1 MKCKVLSIYSAILLV
16 LAEKVLAGDNKE
28 SQLIRRAY
36 LDILGVLPTAEE
48 LAWYCEYN
56 TDGYRVAVDWLVKR
70 SSADNKTRRFLLS
83 FEYRNKPLEDIK
95 IEDLEKNIFYLSGLE
110 YREGEFELRQAKQK
124 FIELAKK
131 EADADLDIIDFMCNQ
146 LMSRVTNVGE
156 ANMLLGVLK
165 KNGWDDTLEAILDLY
180 DVKHK

>member
-16 LAEKVLAGDNKE
+16 LAERVLAGDNKE

-70 SSADNKTRRFLLS
+70 ASADNKTRRFLLS
-83 FEYRNKPLEDIK
+83 IEYRNLSAIEIK
-95 IEDLEKNIFYLSGLE
+95 RKDLDKNIFYLSGLE
-110 YREGEFELRQAKQK
+110 YHESEAELQQAKIT

-131 EADADLDIIDFMCNQ
+131 EADADLDIIDYMCNQ
-146 LMSRVTNVGE
+146 LMSRVTKVDE
-156 ANMLLGVLK
+156 ANMLLGVLR

>member
-1 MKCKVLSIYSAILLV
+1 MKCRVLSIYSAVLLV

-70 SSADNKTRRFLLS
+70 ASADNKTRRLLLS
-83 FEYRNKPLEDIK
+83 KEYRSRGPEEIK
-95 IEDLEKNIFYLSGLE
+95 RKDLDRSIFYLSGLE
-110 YREGEFELRQAKQK
+110 YHEGAFELKQAKST

-131 EADADLDIIDFMCNQ
+131 EADADLDVIDYMCNQ
-146 LMSRVTNVGE
+146 LMSRVTGVYE
-156 ANMLLGVLK
+156 ANTLLGVLR

>member
-16 LAEKVLAGDNKE
+16 LVEKVLAGDNKE
-28 SQLIRRAY
+28 SQLVRRAY

-70 SSADNKTRRFLLS
+70 ASADNKTRRFLMS
-83 FEYRNKPLEDIK
+83 SEYRNREPEELERK
-95 IEDLEKNIFYLSGLE
+95 DLDRNIFYLSGLV
-110 YREGEFELRQAKQK
+110 YHEGVGELQQAKTT

-131 EADADLDIIDFMCNQ
+131 EADADLDVIDFMCNQ
-146 LMSRVTNVGE
+146 LMSRVTSVYE